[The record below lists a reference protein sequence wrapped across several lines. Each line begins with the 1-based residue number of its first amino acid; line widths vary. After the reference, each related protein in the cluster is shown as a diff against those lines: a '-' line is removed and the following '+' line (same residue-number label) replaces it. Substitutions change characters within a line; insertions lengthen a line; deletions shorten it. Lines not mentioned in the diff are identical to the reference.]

1 MMDTIVVGAGIA
13 GLTAARLLHSAGQRV
28 VVLEARD
35 RVGGRMWTDRT
46 AGFCVDRGAS
56 WIHGLTGNPLT
67 DLVPAFGVETRE
79 FTVGSFQAG
88 GRPIADYDE
97 SQQLLDDDATR
108 RWISDVDTADALFQ
122 RTVADSGHDESY
134 ATAAERTLAAIGWK
148 PERAERLR
156 AFYRHRTEEQCGA
169 EVEQVAAHA
178 LDEDAIEG
186 DEVIFPGGF
195 DVLPRAF
202 AEGLDVRTGQA
213 VTAISR
219 SAGRVRVDTEDASF
233 DAARVIVTVP
243 LGVLKSGAIAFTP
256 ALPDAVAGPIGRL
269 GMGVFNKVFL
279 QFPRRFWQDGVYAIR
294 QHGQAGF
301 PWHTWY
307 DVSVVSGEPMLL
319 TFAGGTWGREIE
331 AMTDAE
337 VVSSVLGSLRK
348 IYGPSV
354 PDPVG
359 HWITRWGSDPLAQ
372 GSYSYVAV
380 GSSHDDHDALAG
392 PVDGVLHFAGEATYG
407 HEPATVHGALLSG
420 HRAAERILGSPVSL
434 SELVPGAHA
443 SRTDVMEV
451 PPHQA

>member
-1 MMDTIVVGAGIA
+1 MDTIVVGAGIA
-13 GLTAARLLHSAGQRV
+13 GLTAARLLRSAGQRV

-67 DLVPAFGVETRE
+67 DLVPAFGMETRE

-97 SQQLLDDDATR
+97 SHRLLDDDATR

-122 RTVADSGHDESY
+122 RTIADSGHDESY
-134 ATAAERTLAAIGWK
+134 ATAAERTLAAAGWK

-156 AFYRHRTEEQCGA
+156 TFYRHRTEEQCGA

-195 DVLPRAF
+195 DVLPHAL
-202 AEGLDVRTGQA
+202 AEGLDVRTGKT
-213 VTAISR
+213 VTSVSR
-219 SAGRVRVDTEDASF
+219 SADRVRVDTADESF
-233 DAARVIVTVP
+233 DAAQVIVTVP
-243 LGVLKSGAIAFTP
+243 LGVLKTGAIAFTP
-256 ALPDAVAGPIGRL
+256 ALPDAVAGPIARL
-269 GMGVFNKVFL
+269 GMGVFNKIFL
-279 QFPRRFWQDGVYAIR
+279 QFPRQFWQDGVYAIR

-319 TFAGGTWGREIE
+319 TFAGGNWGREIE
-331 AMTDAE
+331 GMTDAE
-337 VVSSVLGSLRK
+337 VVASVLGSLRK
-348 IYGPSV
+348 IYGATV

-359 HWITRWGSDPLAQ
+359 HWLTRWGSDPLAG

-380 GSSHDDHDALAG
+380 GSSHDDHDAMAG

-420 HRAAERILGSPVSL
+420 HRAAERILGTPIPL
-434 SELVPGAHA
+434 SELTRGVHA
-443 SRTDVMEV
+443 S
-451 PPHQA
+451 